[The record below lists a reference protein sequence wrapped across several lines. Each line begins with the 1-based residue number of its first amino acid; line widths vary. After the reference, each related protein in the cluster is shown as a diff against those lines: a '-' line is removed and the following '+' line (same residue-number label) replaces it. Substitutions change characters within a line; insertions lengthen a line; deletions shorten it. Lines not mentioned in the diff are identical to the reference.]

1 MGEKSPAFRSHWYLT
16 VLTRTCRWIHLQP
29 DKSSSYCHPR
39 IAYER
44 KYLFH
49 CTVNVTGTIDLIYIY
64 MCVCVRIGPNI
75 NNDMYSFY
83 YIPSAH
89 SSWGQTFT
97 GAEPRGILCGKLVM
111 NFYIQDLFV
120 CTVCPEGTCNVFIW
134 RINEFHWKLCSAKR

>member
-1 MGEKSPAFRSHWYLT
+1 
-16 VLTRTCRWIHLQP
+16 
-29 DKSSSYCHPR
+29 
-39 IAYER
+39 
-44 KYLFH
+44 
-49 CTVNVTGTIDLIYIY
+49 
-64 MCVCVRIGPNI
+64 MCVPIGPNI

-97 GAEPRGILCGKLVM
+97 GAEPREILYDKLVM

-134 RINEFHWKLCSAKR
+134 RANEFHWKLCSAKR